1 MLVDLRPAKLT
12 GKEMERRLD
21 DIYITVNKNAIPDD
35 PEKPFVTSGI
45 RVGTPAVTARGF
57 KEAEMETV
65 GQLICAVAKD
75 DFSGRI
81 DQLREQVK
89 TLTGRFPLYQA

>member
-1 MLVDLRPAKLT
+1 M
-12 GKEMERRLD
+12 
-21 DIYITVNKNAIPDD
+21 
-35 PEKPFVTSGI
+35 
-45 RVGTPAVTARGF
+45 GTPAVTARGF

-81 DQLREQVK
+81 DQLQEQVK
-89 TLTGRFPLYQA
+89 TLTGRFKCIFPSIRRNRTRAATRLGGRVCMMKQRGNAQ